1 MGFEGG
7 ACWKHHWGA
16 APPASVGIL
25 KRPHLVPFCL
35 TFSDVLQVPFFC
47 VSPFLCSK
55 LSEALDLFCRGFAH
69 ERLFCSPHKTHL
81 HFPCSS
87 LDAGSPKSF
96 PYKYILFSFCHLRFL
111 SMTDKVERI
120 STGCAKHTNMREQGE
135 VTGSSSST
143 EIAVYFKAVWIIQDS
158 TCFPHGD
165 GVC

>member
-1 MGFEGG
+1 MLKASLRRRSSCFRWHFEETPSRPILFDIFR
-7 ACWKHHWGA
+7 CA
-16 APPASVGIL
+16 AGSL
-25 KRPHLVPFCL
+25 
-35 TFSDVLQVPFFC
+35 FC

-87 LDAGSPKSF
+87 LDAGSPKLF

-120 STGCAKHTNMREQGE
+120 STGFAKHTNMREQGE

-143 EIAVYFKAVWIIQDS
+143 EIAVYFKAV
-158 TCFPHGD
+158 
-165 GVC
+165 